1 MMERWSAGFREM
13 EGRGRELIAWR
24 VTLTFSFLGLCL
36 PLSIFLS
43 PLGWSARAMERAP
56 PSMDLIPF
64 PYVALPQDADEL
76 DEKVDPQSREQ
87 HKKRPPA
94 LLTRTDQ
101 SPSSAQLSAQWTP
114 WTPCSPHTTPQHSS
128 TPSTQFIRQ
137 PLSLPAH
144 ARSLSRCSY
153 QSRRRSVTVLMR
165 PWLPLI
171 MYAIT
176 SLAFVIAFALYRTEL
191 FTCMFS
197 YHILRTILIV
207 IL

>member
-1 MMERWSAGFREM
+1 MVS
-13 EGRGRELIAWR
+13 LS
-24 VTLTFSFLGLCL
+24 FS
-36 PLSIFLS
+36 
-43 PLGWSARAMERAP
+43 LGWSARAMEQPP

-64 PYVALPQDADEL
+64 RYVALAQDADEL
-76 DEKVDPQSREQ
+76 DEKVDPPTREQ
-87 HKKRPPA
+87 QKKRPTA
-94 LLTRTDQ
+94 LLTQ
-101 SPSSAQLSAQWTP
+101 CPSPAQPSPQWTP
-114 WTPCSPHTTPQHSS
+114 WTPCSPHTARQHSS

-144 ARSLSRCSY
+144 ARSLSHCSY
-153 QSRRRSVTVLMR
+153 QSRRRSVTALLR

-197 YHILRTILIV
+197 YHLLTTILIV